1 MPLSSS
7 FIADFLTHNEGMEV
21 PYSNSGA
28 SSAAHYALVRNVENA
43 KSSQH
48 AEELLVAEKER
59 VRRRLMV
66 KTLTPVRSICCFHL
80 KIPALTGLM

>member
-1 MPLSSS
+1 
-7 FIADFLTHNEGMEV
+7 MEV